1 MPLPPVA
8 FYSIYEIAV
17 RWGCSP
23 ADVAGWAVAGH
34 LQVLTCIPPVKCGDE
49 IVAGLVEVPIAELM
63 PMFRRFGPS
72 EDHCRLR
79 RVMPS
84 ASKSWVQVTDPADGL
99 PIRSSDLLLSA
110 GSLQQFEEERDLMRR
125 PASNIGANPRYDWD
139 AMYAWLSWTLIQEGI
154 PETQS
159 ALVAQV
165 QDWFVE
171 NSRSGD
177 VPDESTIRKRLNPL
191 WRKVRGEEKV

>member
-17 RWGCSP
+17 RWGCTP
-23 ADVAGWAVAGH
+23 ADVAGWAMAGH
-34 LQVLTCIPPVKCGDE
+34 LQVLVAIPLVGCGDE
-49 IVAGLVEVPIAELM
+49 TASGLVEVPIAELM

-72 EDHCRLR
+72 DDACRLK
-79 RVMPS
+79 RVRPLEGK
-84 ASKSWVQVTDPADGL
+84 AWLKVTDPAEGL
-99 PIRSSDLLLSA
+99 PIRSPDLLIAA
-110 GSLQQFEEERDLMRR
+110 GPLQQFEEERDLMRR
-125 PASNIGANPRYDWD
+125 PASNVGANPRYDWD
-139 AMYAWLSWTLIQEGI
+139 AMYAWLSWKLMQEGV

-165 QDWFVE
+165 QDWFIE
-171 NSRSGD
+171 NSKSGD
-177 VPDESTIRKRLNPL
+177 VPDESTIRKRLVPL